1 MPFEHWTKPFN
12 DRYINV
18 TRYDMPDA
26 SIEDLIERTVVLAE
40 KNILARGGKVR
51 EENGEK
57 IYTINPKAR
66 FVPANEPVAL
76 FELPKPSG
84 RNLAPEA
91 AEILA
96 LTRETDR
103 ATLDSCWLTIPV
115 TYRAYTVDVIND
127 GIVDGPGA
135 AFYSLGEKSNAPK
148 RDYFGYRWDEPVTTD
163 MISFHY
169 GPLEEF
175 GGWYSNLHPEYLD
188 ENGQWQPLEAKVT
201 PDWPYC
207 DEVFFQPHN
216 GEFVFTFPAVTT
228 TAVRVIGDDA
238 VLIHWNKYTKDVSAF
253 ISITELS
260 VYEAK

>member
-1 MPFEHWTKPFN
+1 M
-12 DRYINV
+12 
-18 TRYDMPDA
+18 
-26 SIEDLIERTVVLAE
+26 
-40 KNILARGGKVR
+40 
-51 EENGEK
+51 
-57 IYTINPKAR
+57 
-66 FVPANEPVAL
+66 
-76 FELPKPSG
+76 
-84 RNLAPEA
+84 
-91 AEILA
+91 
-96 LTRETDR
+96 
-103 ATLDSCWLTIPV
+103 
-115 TYRAYTVDVIND
+115 DVIND

-216 GEFVFTFPAVTT
+216 GEYVFTFPAVTT